1 MSRQPL
7 GAGESEISLNSNNRG
22 LAYGDGLFETMR
34 YVDRE
39 IPLWAHHKERLLH
52 SLKRLQIKLKEPL
65 LEAELNKVI
74 AASPK
79 KGTRLIKL
87 IVTRGDSDRGYMAD
101 PKARAHL
108 IWQILEAPPCYQRTL
123 SIGLCETRL
132 ADQPLLAGMK
142 HLNRLEQVLARLE
155 WGDEWDDALM
165 CDYQGQLIETVSANL
180 FVLKGTTLLTPGL
193 EKCGVAGVM
202 RSYLIERIFPK
213 YDLQVEECDLGTE
226 DLQQADGLWLCNS
239 VRGLGEVSSFLDL
252 SWKRTELFSDVRQ
265 TLNASL
271 HPQWDR

>member
-1 MSRQPL
+1 MSRQLLDTEEFNL
-7 GAGESEISLNSNNRG
+7 GVASSNRG
-22 LAYGDGLFETMR
+22 LAFGDGLFETMR

-74 AASPK
+74 VSLPK
-79 KGTRLIKL
+79 SGSRVIKL
-87 IVTRGDSDRGYMAD
+87 IVTRGDSDRGYRVN

-108 IWQILEAPPCYQRTL
+108 IWQVFDAPPCYQRTL
-123 SIGLCETRL
+123 KLGLCDTRL

-155 WGDEWDDALM
+155 WEDKWDDALM
-165 CDYQGQLIETVSANL
+165 RDYQDHLIESVSANV
-180 FVLKGTTLLTPGL
+180 FVLSGETLLTPNIDR
-193 EKCGVAGVM
+193 CGVAGVM
-202 RSYLIERIFPK
+202 RSYLIERILPK
-213 YDLQVEECDLGTE
+213 FNLTCKETSLRLE
-226 DLQQADGLWLCNS
+226 DLHQADGVWLCNS
-239 VRGLGEVSSFLDL
+239 VRGLGEVSNFLDM
-252 SWKRTELFSDVRQ
+252 SWQRTEIFSEVRR
-265 TLNASL
+265 TLNANL

>member
-7 GAGESEISLNSNNRG
+7 GTEESGPSLSLSNRG

-65 LEAELNKVI
+65 LEAELNKVL
-74 AASPK
+74 SSLPK
-79 KGTRLIKL
+79 TGTNLVKL
-87 IVTRGDSDRGYMAD
+87 IVTRGESDRGYRAD
-101 PKARAHL
+101 PKARAEL
-108 IWQILEAPPCYQRTL
+108 IWQVLDAPPCYQRTL
-123 SIGLCETRL
+123 SLGLCETRL
-132 ADQPLLAGMK
+132 AEQPALAGMK

-155 WGDEWDDALM
+155 WDDEWDDALM
-165 CDYQGQLIETVSANL
+165 CDFHGNIVETVSANV
-180 FVLKGTTLLTPGL
+180 FVLIGKTLLTPRM
-193 EKCGVAGVM
+193 EACGVAGVM
-202 RSYLIERIFPK
+202 RSYLIERILPRFNL
-213 YDLQVEECDLGTE
+213 DLEEADIKLE
-226 DLQQADGLWLCNS
+226 DLIRADGLWVCNA
-239 VRGLGEVSSFLDL
+239 VRGLGEASGFRDI
-252 SWKRTELFSDVRQ
+252 SWERTELFSDVRQ

>member
-1 MSRQPL
+1 L
-7 GAGESEISLNSNNRG
+7 NNRG

-39 IPLWAHHKERLLH
+39 IPLWAHHKKRLLH
-52 SLKRLQIKLKEPL
+52 SLKRLKIKLKEPL

-74 AASPK
+74 AATPK
-79 KGTRLIKL
+79 NGSRLIKL
-87 IVTRGDSDRGYMAD
+87 IVTRGDSDRGYKAN
-101 PKARAHL
+101 PKARARL
-108 IWQILEAPPCYQRTL
+108 VWQVLDAPPCYQRPLTL
-123 SIGLCETRL
+123 GLCETRL

-155 WGDEWDDALM
+155 WDDKWDDGLM
-165 CDYQGQLIETVSANL
+165 CDYHGRLIESVSANL
-180 FVLKGTTLLTPGL
+180 FLLKGRRLLTPTL

-202 RSYLIERIFPK
+202 RSYLVERILPK
-213 YDLQVEECDLGTE
+213 FNLIVEESSLTLE
-226 DLQQADGLWLCNS
+226 DLQQSDGLWVCNS
-239 VRGLGEVSSFLDL
+239 VRGLGEVASFEAI
-252 SWKRTELFSDVRQ
+252 SWERSEIFADVRQ